1 MLCGG
6 GKEGGEVQQADAWP
20 RGVPT
25 APWTGQQ
32 EICTHAECSGLCSP
46 AWGAVDSRS
55 AGSGSRPVENQAV
68 RAHQLGGGQL
78 GKKERKPR
86 RKRRGMRSE
95 DVRKRPGAG
104 EGGAAGGGQRE
115 R

>member
-1 MLCGG
+1 MRWG
-6 GKEGGEVQQADAWP
+6 EGWGEVQQTGPWP

-32 EICTHAECSGLCSP
+32 EICTHAERSGLRALP
-46 AWGAVDSRS
+46 GEPWAPDLLAQGPRQWGTRQSES
-55 AGSGSRPVENQAV
+55 IS
-68 RAHQLGGGQL
+68 LGGGRL
-78 GKKERKPR
+78 GKGERKPR

-95 DVRKRPGAG
+95 DVRKSPGAG
-104 EGGAAGGGQRE
+104 EGGAAGRGQRE

>member
-6 GKEGGEVQQADAWP
+6 GKDGGRSNRLNPGHVESRQP
-20 RGVPT
+20 RGW
-25 APWTGQQ
+25 A
-32 EICTHAECSGLCSP
+32 SK
-46 AWGAVDSRS
+46 RS
-55 AGSGSRPVENQAV
+55 ALTLSAV
-68 RAHQLGGGQL
+68 ASIALPGEPWAPDLLAQGPRQWGTRQSESISLGGGRL
-78 GKKERKPR
+78 GKGERKPR

-95 DVRKRPGAG
+95 DVRKSPGAG